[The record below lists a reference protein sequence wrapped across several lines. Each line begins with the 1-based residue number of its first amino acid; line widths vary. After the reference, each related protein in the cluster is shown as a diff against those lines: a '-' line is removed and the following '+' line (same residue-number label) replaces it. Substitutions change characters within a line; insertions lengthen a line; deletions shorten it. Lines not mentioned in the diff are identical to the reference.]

1 MAYLINLNAHS
12 EWRHITYIYGSD
24 HHSHISHYYV
34 ADADADADEDHD
46 DGDDVGVVVHH
57 HDGDDAGVEWHD
69 QSGRQAGRRG
79 FS

>member
-1 MAYLINLNAHS
+1 MEAYS
-12 EWRHITYIYGSD
+12 DD
-24 HHSHISHYYV
+24 HHSHISHHYV
-34 ADADADADEDHD
+34 ADADEDHD
-46 DGDDVGVVVHH
+46 DGDDVSVVVHH